1 MRIKVAIAA
10 LLGVLLMAGVAEAH
24 KLPVGEAKQAI
35 RQETSAVCQELEGC
49 RNWRVGP
56 CQRKSLHRVDCV
68 SNVTNGE
75 GGNCTWVTIARVP
88 ANSYEIRVHH
98 KRIFC

>member
-10 LLGVLLMAGVAEAH
+10 LLGVLLMAGVASAH

-35 RQETSAVCQELEGC
+35 RQTTSGVCQEIEGC
-49 RNWRVGP
+49 RNWSVGP

-68 SNVTNGE
+68 SKVTNRE
-75 GGNCTWVTIARVP
+75 GTACAWVTIARVP